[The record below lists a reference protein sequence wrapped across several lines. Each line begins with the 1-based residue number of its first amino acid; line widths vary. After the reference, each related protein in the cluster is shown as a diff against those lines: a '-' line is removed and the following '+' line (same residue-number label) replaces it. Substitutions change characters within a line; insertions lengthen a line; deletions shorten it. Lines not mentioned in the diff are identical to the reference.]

1 MSAEINWAAAI
12 QTSIRNEIAE
22 IIAEEGEAA
31 AQRVRDRV
39 ADVAPSIATRLL
51 SHFDISRNE
60 RRIVIEIKNMRE
72 PAA

>member
-1 MSAEINWAAAI
+1 MSAELNWVSAI
-12 QTSIRNEIAE
+12 QSSIRSQIAE
-22 IIAEEGEAA
+22 IIAEEGDAA

-51 SHFDISRNE
+51 SHFDISRDE